1 MPLITIPAADL
12 DIFDILLIIAPI
24 LIVVIVAC
32 LMMTLSIKSKKAQE
46 QQEHQKS
53 QAVATLL
60 KAIGDAT
67 ETRMELD
74 KILEDAFDVRKQS
87 VQVD

>member
-24 LIVVIVAC
+24 LIVVIVVC
-32 LMMTLSIKSKKAQE
+32 LMMTLSIKSNKA
-46 QQEHQKS
+46 QEHQKS